1 MHTGLYAEHI
11 IQDLWYDNFP
21 GVYIMH
27 GITWKV
33 GGEKNENFDWGGK
46 KNKNF
51 DGAGEIWILAERS
64 EAEIWRE
71 GYFFY
76 GGRIILNKGEN
87 MSLHL

>member
-1 MHTGLYAEHI
+1 MSSQGCILCTGS
-11 IQDLWYDNFP
+11 P
-21 GVYIMH
+21 GK
-27 GITWKV
+27 W
-33 GGEKNENFDWGGK
+33 GGKKNKKFDGGGK

-51 DGAGEIWILAERS
+51 DGAGEKWILAERS

-87 MSLHL
+87 MLLHL